1 VKTEFFHWAIV
12 SSVCAVVLG
21 LILALSL
28 SSFPITSGNDPYSLF
43 RYLLLRIMA
52 IAIAAPA
59 LTGLMIF
66 VDFVTPG
73 DWMKAIGDD
82 AKACSYIMSAVILVI
97 GAVLCWT

>member
-1 VKTEFFHWAIV
+1 VRKAFFHW
-12 SSVCAVVLG
+12 SVLAASCAAALG
-21 LILALSL
+21 LLMWLSL
-28 SSFPITSGNDPYSLF
+28 NWPPVVNAGDPYT
-43 RYLLLRIMA
+43 LLRYFMLRVTA

-59 LTGLMIF
+59 LTGLMVF

-82 AKACSYIMSAVILVI
+82 AKACSLVMSAVILVI

>member
-1 VKTEFFHWAIV
+1 MKQAFSRWSLLTTW
-12 SSVCAVVLG
+12 CAASLG
-21 LILALSL
+21 LIVGSSIAWLPIADPQDPFTLVRYVCLRLA
-28 SSFPITSGNDPYSLF
+28 
-43 RYLLLRIMA
+43 A

-59 LTGLMIF
+59 LTGLMLF

-82 AKACSYIMSAVILVI
+82 AKACSFVMSAVILVI

>member
-1 VKTEFFHWAIV
+1 MKTEFLHWSIV
-12 SSVCAVVLG
+12 TAGCTLVLG
-21 LILALSL
+21 LIIGLSL
-28 SSFPITSGNDPYSLF
+28 SSSSFPIGSDPYSLL
-43 RYLLLRIMA
+43 RYLLLRIAA

-73 DWMKAIGDD
+73 DWMRAIGDD

>member
-1 VKTEFFHWAIV
+1 VKQAFLRWTVLAAG
-12 SSVCAVVLG
+12 CGAALG
-21 LILALSL
+21 LIVG
-28 SSFPITSGNDPYSLF
+28 SSIDWLPVADPQDPYMLV
-43 RYLLLRIMA
+43 RYVALRLTA

-59 LTGLMIF
+59 LTGLMLF

-82 AKACSYIMSAVILVI
+82 AKACSFVMSAVILVI

>member
-1 VKTEFFHWAIV
+1 VKTEFFHWGIV
-12 SSVCAVVLG
+12 TAGCVLVLG
-21 LILALSL
+21 IIIGLSL
-28 SSFPITSGNDPYSLF
+28 SPLHIAVGSDPYSLL
-43 RYLLLRIMA
+43 RYLLLRIAA

-73 DWMKAIGDD
+73 DWMRAIGDD

>member
-1 VKTEFFHWAIV
+1 VRKAFFHW
-12 SSVCAVVLG
+12 SVLTTMCAVALVLFVG
-21 LILALSL
+21 LSL
-28 SSFPITSGNDPYSLF
+28 SWFPVISADDPYSVL
-43 RYLLLRIMA
+43 RYLLLRLTA

-59 LTGLMIF
+59 LTGLMVF

-82 AKACSYIMSAVILVI
+82 PKACSFVMSAVILVI

>member
-1 VKTEFFHWAIV
+1 MRKTLFHWGVLAASCV
-12 SSVCAVVLG
+12 LALG
-21 LILALSL
+21 LLMSL
-28 SSFPITSGNDPYSLF
+28 SVTWVPLINAGDPYNLL
-43 RYLLLRIMA
+43 RYLVLRLTA

-82 AKACSYIMSAVILVI
+82 PKACSLVMSAVILVI

>member
-1 VKTEFFHWAIV
+1 VKTEFFHWSIV
-12 SSVCAVVLG
+12 TACCVLA
-21 LILALSL
+21 LAFIIGLSL
-28 SSFPITSGNDPYSLF
+28 SLSPLMVGSDPYSLL
-43 RYLLLRIMA
+43 RYLLLRMA
-52 IAIAAPA
+52 ALAIAAPA

-73 DWMKAIGDD
+73 DWMGAIGDD